1 VEVAQIQVKP
11 QVGTSSGGGKSY
23 GSDSSGD
30 SYDRLD
36 RFAEVK
42 TQISAQNYAEAYDM
56 LVAWLRLPDGRAL
69 SAVAG
74 DDGAKVW
81 IKSSH
86 LAHAKPPA
94 V

>member
-1 VEVAQIQVKP
+1 MFVI
-11 QVGTSSGGGKSY
+11 SGSVIEGGDALGK
-23 GSDSSGD
+23 G
-30 SYDRLD
+30 
-36 RFAEVK
+36 
-42 TQISAQNYAEAYDM
+42 
-56 LVAWLRLPDGRAL
+56 AWLRLPDGRAL